1 MAPFIIKTLFII
13 VAIIYIYSTILGVN
27 FQLALLKY
35 MDKISISLAV
45 EGAIQGIKIKQL
57 TDERKGELKEFY
69 HWHKSKRRE
78 NYI

>member
-1 MAPFIIKTLFII
+1 
-13 VAIIYIYSTILGVN
+13 
-27 FQLALLKY
+27 